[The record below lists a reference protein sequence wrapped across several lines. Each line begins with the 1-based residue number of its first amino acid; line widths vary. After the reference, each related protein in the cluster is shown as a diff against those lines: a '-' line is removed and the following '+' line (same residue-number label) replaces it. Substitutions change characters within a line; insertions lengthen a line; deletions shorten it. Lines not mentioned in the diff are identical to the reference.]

1 MHNIKFEMNKRGLK
15 KFAAMGIIMAKAEWS
30 TLLAVIFG
38 CVVYTFGVMSFTIPF
53 QFPDSGVT
61 GIAILLKYAFGF
73 SLPLMVGIANLALL
87 VMAWRELSPR
97 VVMWTV
103 FSVALITVLMKL
115 MNDVPFPRTDQKLLV
130 AVISGVIKGYG
141 GGLVFHMGA
150 SMGGLDIVSLYMQKK
165 YGVEVGRF
173 SFYINMFIIGA
184 STLVVGTENAMLGL
198 VSVFA
203 SSFMTD
209 STLSSF
215 DKRRLVMVIT
225 KDPDPVLHFVTKE
238 LGRGVTVI
246 ESHGGYSG
254 EDRPTVMCVLTRRQS
269 VDLKRFIGEHQP
281 NDFVIIADANEVVGK
296 GFKPW
301 KPR

>member
-1 MHNIKFEMNKRGLK
+1 LRNIKSGLNKRGLK
-15 KFAAMGIIMAKAEWS
+15 KFVTKAVIVTRAEWR
-30 TLLAVIFG
+30 TFLAVIFG
-38 CVVYTFGVMSFTIPF
+38 CAVYTFGVMAFTIPF

-73 SLPLMVGIANLALL
+73 SLPLMVGVANLALL
-87 VMAWRELSPR
+87 VMAWKELSPR
-97 VVMWTV
+97 MVMWTV
-103 FSVALITVLMKL
+103 CSVALITALMKL
-115 MNDVPFPRTDQKLLV
+115 MDDVPFPRTDQKLLI

-184 STLVVGTENAMLGL
+184 GALVVGTENAMLGL
-198 VSVFA
+198 VAVFA

-225 KDPDPVLHFVTKE
+225 KDPEPVLRFVTNE

-254 EDRPTVMCVLTRRQS
+254 ESRPTVMCVLTRRQS
-269 VDLKRFIGEHQP
+269 VDLKRFIGEQQP
-281 NDFVIIADANEVVGK
+281 RDFVIIADANEVVGK